1 MASTRG
7 VRMEIETIEQL
18 QRLSRALGRPQAEVL
33 RLAVTR
39 AYQVTLRDVKW
50 GPLLR
55 LIEQAGD
62 GSDQAPE

>member
-33 RLAVTR
+33 RRAVTN
-39 AYQVTLRDVKW
+39 AYQATLRHAKY
-50 GPLLR
+50 GPILQ
-55 LIEQAGD
+55 LIEQANDDGD
-62 GSDQAPE
+62 HEA